1 MSKPKTGVSSKQAIL
16 AETCHR
22 DPSACQAGSRHES
35 EAGITIRQCAECG
48 KEFETRRGRGYS
60 RALYCSKSCM
70 RERSRKDRLAK
81 RRAAEGA
88 MQCVECGKEFERR
101 GPGRKPL
108 FCSASCLSERNRKFK
123 AAKDREETAP
133 VVAAMSEDYVH
144 DRDSLKVLAKN
155 LGRTLSTLTVTR
167 NDPFTAETPARR
179 AAAEWFAEIWDRFD
193 IQPGAHLRRIHYM
206 LVSQDPP
213 VLMVDG
219 EPYINTVLCA
229 QTLNVASL
237 DARFL
242 GLVPATS
249 LVDRRNA
256 EPVINLDEDEEE
268 DAVIWPVGAVLE
280 AHAPTI
286 YVPHL
291 SLMKP
296 TIPQPY
302 HVEIW
307 CEKSTMND
315 ILMPLGQHYGIN
327 IITGAGELS
336 HTQCVAL
343 VARAEASERPVRIL
357 YVSDFDPAGAS
368 MPVAVARKIEYVL
381 YAEGQRHLDI
391 QVRPVALTHEQCIEY
406 RLPRTPLKET
416 EQRAA
421 RFEARF
427 GEGATELDALEAL
440 RPGKLERILTDEIG
454 RYYDDTLDERIAEAA
469 CGVEAKIADINA
481 DVHARHADSL
491 AALESERKKVAA
503 AIAAF
508 EKRARPILE
517 EIKQDLADEAPDV
530 EDIDWPEAEEGD
542 DDDDPLFDS
551 KRDYVDQIARYK
563 VHQGK
568 SVEKAERKKPTRHA
582 LTCVRCG
589 KSFMAGRQ
597 DARACSRGCQTALL
611 RMRDK

>member
-1 MSKPKTGVSSKQAIL
+1 M
-16 AETCHR
+16 
-22 DPSACQAGSRHES
+22 
-35 EAGITIRQCAECG
+35 IRRCAECG
-48 KEFETRRGRGYS
+48 KEFEARGRGFT
-60 RALYCSKSCM
+60 RAICCSKSCAG
-70 RERSRKDRLAK
+70 ERSRKDRLAK
-81 RRAAEGA
+81 RRAAEGP
-88 MQCVECGKEFERR
+88 MQCVECGREFERR

-108 FCSASCLSERNRKFK
+108 FCSASCLSERNRKLK
-123 AAKDREETAP
+123 AAKDREETAHA
-133 VVAAMSEDYVH
+133 VAAMSEDYVH

-155 LGRTLSTLTVTR
+155 LCRPLYTLTVTR
-167 NDPFTAETPARR
+167 HDPFTADTPARQ

-229 QTLNVASL
+229 HALNVASL

-242 GLVPATS
+242 GLVAATS
-249 LVDRRNA
+249 LIDRRNA
-256 EPVINLDEDEEE
+256 EPVINLNEDEEE
-268 DAVIWPVGAVLE
+268 EAAIWPIGAVLE
-280 AHAPTI
+280 AHEPPTI
-286 YVPHL
+286 WLPHL
-291 SLMKP
+291 SLIKP
-296 TIPQPY
+296 HIPQPY

-315 ILMPLGQHYGIN
+315 ILMPLGERYGVN

-343 VARAEASERPVRIL
+343 VERAEASQRPVRIL

-368 MPVAVARKIEYVL
+368 MPVAVARKIEYLL
-381 YAEGQRHLDI
+381 YAEELRHLDI
-391 QVRPVALTHEQCIEY
+391 QVRPVVLTHDQCIEY

-440 RPGKLERILTDEIG
+440 RPGELVRILRAEIG
-454 RYYDDTLDERIAEAA
+454 RYYDDDLDERISEAA
-469 CGVEAKIADINA
+469 MEVEAQIADINA
-481 DVHARHADSL
+481 DVRERHADSL
-491 AALESERKKVAA
+491 AALDAERNALAA
-503 AIAAF
+503 AIVAF
-508 EKRARPILE
+508 EEKARPILE

-530 EDIDWPEAEEGD
+530 EDIDWPEAEEGE

-551 KRDYVDQIARYK
+551 TRDYVDQIARYK

-568 SVEKAERKKPTRHA
+568 SVEKVERKKPTRHA

-589 KSFMAGRQ
+589 KSFMAGRR
-597 DARACSRGCQTALL
+597 DARACSRACQSALL
-611 RMRDK
+611 KGR